1 MTVLEK
7 ILEWKKKNPDA
18 VKIHAKTYRDKN
30 PQKNRACVDRY
41 RENNIEEIRLK
52 DRLRKAEKRK
62 KELEEY
68 DKTDQRSTKEDT

>member
-7 ILEWKKKNPDA
+7 ILEWKKNNPDK

-30 PQKNRACVDRY
+30 PQKNRVCVDKH

-52 DRLRKAEKRK
+52 DRLRKAEKRNNLRQ
-62 KELEEY
+62 ENGEIN
-68 DKTDQRSTKEDT
+68 D